1 MSSTSKNREQFEN
14 HVSRHRSYLYRFAY
28 KLAGDRHLAEDIMQE
43 ALLRAWR
50 CFDALLDDGKFLS
63 WVLTILHRE
72 HARMFERAPK
82 LAVDIDALPDQDEL
96 FLSHRGD
103 DETLDL
109 CRAIYK
115 LSHQQREIMILSTF
129 MGYSTA
135 EVAAIL
141 GITAGT
147 ALTRQFRAKNRL
159 VAIYSNRENYERHR
173 NRHMPN
179 PRFPL
184 SIASEGA
191 VT

>member
-1 MSSTSKNREQFEN
+1 
-14 HVSRHRSYLYRFAY
+14 
-28 KLAGDRHLAEDIMQE
+28 MQE

-63 WVLTILHRE
+63 WVLTILRRE
-72 HARMFERAPK
+72 HARMFERAAK
-82 LAVDIDALPDQDEL
+82 FTVDIDSLSDQDAL
-96 FLSHRGD
+96 FLSHQED
-103 DETLDL
+103 DEDETLDL
-109 CRAIYK
+109 RWAVRK

-159 VAIYSNRENYERHR
+159 VAIYSKQLLRGYNVV
-173 NRHMPN
+173 MPIV
-179 PRFPL
+179 R
-184 SIASEGA
+184 
-191 VT
+191 